1 MAKYAVHTKWS
12 WPNGVPS
19 AESMQQRHREVKSK
33 TKAEDII
40 WFKIDEN
47 THQSVIIYSSEADAK
62 EENAQRQAM
71 RKDTITETGHSMVEE
86 TMGEVLSIMSEVQ
99 RLRFRSL
106 QVLMNGTVLWH
117 SNPTPNLL
125 LVSGWKEKTLQE
137 QA

>member
-12 WPNGVPS
+12 WPDGVPS

-47 THQSVIIYSSEADAK
+47 THQSIIIYSSEADAQ

-99 RLRFRSL
+99 RLRLRSL
-106 QVLMNGTVLWH
+106 EVLMNG
-117 SNPTPNLL
+117 
-125 LVSGWKEKTLQE
+125 KALQIDS
-137 QA
+137 QRQNKQVWITGR

>member
-1 MAKYAVHTKWS
+1 MTKYAVHTKWS

-71 RKDTITETGHSMVEE
+71 RKELFHLLEHVII
-86 TMGEVLSIMSEVQ
+86 LSV
-99 RLRFRSL
+99 
-106 QVLMNGTVLWH
+106 NA
-117 SNPTPNLL
+117 
-125 LVSGWKEKTLQE
+125 TLQT
-137 QA
+137 

>member
-47 THQSVIIYSSEADAK
+47 THQSVIIYSSETDAQ
-62 EENAQRQAM
+62 EERAKLQEQRK
-71 RKDTITETGHSMVEE
+71 KDTASNGASMVEE
-86 TMGEVLSIMSEVQ
+86 TMGPILSIMS
-99 RLRFRSL
+99 
-106 QVLMNGTVLWH
+106 
-117 SNPTPNLL
+117 
-125 LVSGWKEKTLQE
+125 
-137 QA
+137 

>member
-12 WPNGVPS
+12 WPDGVPS

-47 THQSVIIYSSEADAK
+47 THQSIIIYSSEADAQ

-99 RLRFRSL
+99 RLRLRSL

-117 SNPTPNLL
+117 SNPTSNLFWSMDGKDRL
-125 LVSGWKEKTLQE
+125 
-137 QA
+137 A

>member
-1 MAKYAVHTKWS
+1 MAKYAVHTKWL
-12 WPNGVPS
+12 WPDGVPN

-47 THQSVIIYSSEADAK
+47 THQSVIIYSSELDAK

-86 TMGEVLSIMSEVQ
+86 TMGEVLSIMSEV
-99 RLRFRSL
+99 
-106 QVLMNGTVLWH
+106 
-117 SNPTPNLL
+117 
-125 LVSGWKEKTLQE
+125 
-137 QA
+137 